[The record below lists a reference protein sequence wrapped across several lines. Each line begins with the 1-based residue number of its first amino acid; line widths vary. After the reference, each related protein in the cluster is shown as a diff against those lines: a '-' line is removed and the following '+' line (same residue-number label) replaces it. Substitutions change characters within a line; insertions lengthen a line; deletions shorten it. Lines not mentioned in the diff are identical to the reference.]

1 MLLFNLFID
10 VLLGSFKDDII
21 NQKKRNCLNL
31 NFFVSMVLYLFC
43 KL

>member
-21 NQKKRNCLNL
+21 NQKKEK
-31 NFFVSMVLYLFC
+31 LF
-43 KL
+43 KS